1 MNLMLINVPKICF
14 DEIILLTAQE
24 VYTDT
29 GRDTLL
35 FLIQYTATKK
45 KEKSD
50 RCYLQYKNFAFWKV
64 ICGHLSTMVST
75 NAYVQGVDLFIR
87 MVEHVESSLQL
98 GYGLQR

>member
-45 KEKSD
+45 GE
-50 RCYLQYKNFAFWKV
+50 V
-64 ICGHLSTMVST
+64 
-75 NAYVQGVDLFIR
+75 
-87 MVEHVESSLQL
+87 
-98 GYGLQR
+98 

>member
-1 MNLMLINVPKICF
+1 MVAIYSIK
-14 DEIILLTAQE
+14 
-24 VYTDT
+24 
-29 GRDTLL
+29 TLH
-35 FLIQYTATKK
+35 
-45 KEKSD
+45 
-50 RCYLQYKNFAFWKV
+50 FWKV